1 MSRVNARR
9 GRQRAQWRSLIG
21 SLVLSSWIAC
31 PAFAGYA
38 IHEMVAWGAWVDVL
52 DRGPVDIAH
61 PEWGNASYGVA
72 DDALGPALG
81 DTLTVVSLGDGGS
94 ITLEFETAIPDG
106 PGDDFAV
113 FENAFYDNSS
123 GDLFAE
129 LAFVEVSSNGI
140 DFARLETETLNT
152 SPVGTGGT
160 LNPGLYFGFA
170 GLDEAGQGTGF
181 DLSELLGHPLE
192 TSGLLDL
199 QAIHFV
205 RLVDVVGDGSTFDD
219 FGQPIYDPYPTPFA
233 SGGFDLDGVGVIHAP
248 EPGQSLLLT
257 GGLLVMALLGRR
269 SGLRDRRLNSPPR
282 ESAA

>member
-1 MSRVNARR
+1 MKKRR
-9 GRQRAQWRSLIG
+9 GRQRAHWRPLIG
-21 SLVLSSWIAC
+21 FLILSIWIAC
-31 PAFAGYA
+31 PASAGYA
-38 IHEMVAWGAWVDVL
+38 IQEMVAWGYWVDAL
-52 DRGPVDIAH
+52 DRGPVDIAY
-61 PEWGNASYGVA
+61 PEWGNASYGLA
-72 DDALGPALG
+72 EDALGPALG

-94 ITLEFETAIPDG
+94 VTLEFEMAIPDG

-113 FENAFYDNSS
+113 FENSFYDNVS

-140 DFARLETETLNT
+140 DFARLETETLNA

-160 LNPGLYFGFA
+160 LNPDLYLGFA

-181 DLSELLGHPLE
+181 DLAELLGHPLE

-199 QAIHFV
+199 QDVRFV

-257 GGLLVMALLGRR
+257 AGLLAIARLGRTR
-269 SGLRDRRLNSPPR
+269 GAGRRPMSMGLPERP
-282 ESAA
+282 A

>member
-1 MSRVNARR
+1 MARR
-9 GRQRAQWRSLIG
+9 PGNQRAQFRSLIWA
-21 SLVLSSWIAC
+21 LFLSSWVAC

-38 IHEMVAWGAWVDVL
+38 IHEMVDWGTWADTL
-52 DRGPVDIAH
+52 ERGPVDIAH
-61 PEWGNASYGVA
+61 PEWGTASYGLA
-72 DDALGPALG
+72 EDALGPALG

-94 ITLEFETAIPDG
+94 MTLEFDIAIPDG

-113 FENAFYDNSS
+113 FENSFYDNVS

-140 DFARLETETLNT
+140 DFARLETETLNA

-160 LNPGLYFGFA
+160 LSPTLYLGFA
-170 GLDEAGQGTGF
+170 GLDEEGQGTGF

-199 QAIHFV
+199 QDIRFV

-233 SGGFDLDGVGVIHAP
+233 SGGFDLDGIGVIHAP

-257 GGLLVMALLGRR
+257 AGLLATALLGRTR
-269 SGLRDRRLNSPPR
+269 NSRRRQTSAPPSER
-282 ESAA
+282 PA